1 MGTVQPYLV
10 TLRDGPAVTI
20 RSALADDAAAV
31 VAAAKRIFAQSD
43 TVLTQTDEFTM
54 TVDDEAAF
62 LGKRAESATG
72 LFVIAEVARPAG
84 AGLHHEQELRTPAP
98 EELATR
104 IIAIAGLDPAAR
116 RRAMHNVTLGIMVDS
131 AWHRKG
137 VGDAMMEV
145 LMRWA
150 RGNPA
155 VRRVQLEVV
164 ASNAH
169 AVRLYERHGFVTE
182 GRRRGVFQRQP
193 GVYEDDLIMACDV
206 TGGAVDGGP

>member
-1 MGTVQPYLV
+1 MGIVQPHRI
-10 TLRDGPAVTI
+10 TLRDGAAVTI
-20 RSALADDAAAV
+20 RSALAEDAAAV
-31 VAAAKRIFAQSD
+31 VEAAKRIFGQTD
-43 TVLTQTDEFTM
+43 MVLTQADEFTIS
-54 TVDDEAAF
+54 VEDEAA
-62 LGKRAESATG
+62 LLAKRAESATG
-72 LFVIAEVARPAG
+72 LYVIAEVHGPEAHA
-84 AGLHHEQELRTPAP
+84 TPHGP
-98 EELATR
+98 EGRATR
-104 IIAIAGLDPAAR
+104 IIGIAGMDPAAR
-116 RRAMHNVTLGIMVDS
+116 KRAMHNVTLGIMVDS

-164 ASNAH
+164 ATNAH

-193 GVYEDDLIMACDV
+193 GVFEDDLIMACDV
-206 TGGAVDGGP
+206 AAKG